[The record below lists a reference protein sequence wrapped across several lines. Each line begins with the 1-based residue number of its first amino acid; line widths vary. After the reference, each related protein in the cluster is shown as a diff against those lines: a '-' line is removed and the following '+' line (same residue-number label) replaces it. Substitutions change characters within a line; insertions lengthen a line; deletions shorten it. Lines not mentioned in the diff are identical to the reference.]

1 MTNIRGEKDVL
12 EALLAAGYEPAV
24 SRFESSSET
33 AQASAD
39 LLGVDVGRIVKSL
52 VFVTKGVAKGVDNG
66 VAKGAAEGMPVVALV
81 PGDRRADMKA
91 VAAELGVKKVR
102 FADPEMVL
110 QWSGF
115 PVGAVPP
122 VGHLQPMDIL
132 MDEGLPRDGFIYPA
146 AGELNN
152 AFEITFEKLVEVTG
166 ARVCSISKE

>member
-52 VFVTKGVAKGVDNG
+52 VFVTKGVAKGVAN
-66 VAKGAAEGMPVVALV
+66 GAAREKPVVALV

-91 VAAELGVKKVR
+91 VAEELGVKKVR
-102 FADPEMVL
+102 FADPEIVL

-122 VGHLQPMDIL
+122 VGHLQSMDIL

-166 ARVCSISKE
+166 ARVCAISK